1 MYRNLVYY
9 GSKRRR
15 DEDFLLNCKIFAY
28 PGRGGIYFSEFLVG
42 GGGGG
47 GGCNARLSKPCLC
60 VRPKYLI
67 SRYPF
72 PALVPVVQRAD
83 NFIQWI
89 SHYPAV
95 QMYSKQRFWQVFHTI
110 PYLACVAVVSLSF
123 QPSGASTKDARG
135 HWEKRSKKT
144 FCSVLP
150 NALARLLLAPLGL
163 RKRKRLLR
171 RLSNT

>member
-1 MYRNLVYY
+1 M
-9 GSKRRR
+9 
-15 DEDFLLNCKIFAY
+15 
-28 PGRGGIYFSEFLVG
+28 
-42 GGGGG
+42 GG

-67 SRYPF
+67 FPYPF

-110 PYLACVAVVSLSF
+110 PYLACVSVVSLSF

-135 HWEKRSKKT
+135 HWAKRSKKVGAGGRGGEGKET
-144 FCSVLP
+144 PAAEPRHFTERPQMALLP
-150 NALARLLLAPLGL
+150 WGL
-163 RKRKRLLR
+163 HCHFKCHMRT
-171 RLSNT
+171 NHF